1 MNMMFTLGRTL
12 LVAIFIVSGAL
23 KLIDIAGT
31 ADHIQSRLTI
41 PSVFSDI
48 VLSLQTTIG
57 LSIWQIL
64 AISTGLVAVIASVL
78 IAFNVLTRTMA
89 VILLVYT
96 AVTIFYEH
104 DFWNM
109 AAGVDRMNNNVQAMK
124 NLSIMGGLLIL
135 AAWPRRAGKQ
145 EWDEA
150 APVVATGHNA
160 RES

>member
-1 MNMMFTLGRTL
+1 M
-12 LVAIFIVSGAL
+12 
-23 KLIDIAGT
+23 
-31 ADHIQSRLTI
+31 
-41 PSVFSDI
+41 FSDI

-96 AVTIFYEH
+96 AIADLHEH

-109 AAGVDRMNNNVQAMK
+109 AW
-124 NLSIMGGLLIL
+124 S
-135 AAWPRRAGKQ
+135 
-145 EWDEA
+145 
-150 APVVATGHNA
+150 
-160 RES
+160 